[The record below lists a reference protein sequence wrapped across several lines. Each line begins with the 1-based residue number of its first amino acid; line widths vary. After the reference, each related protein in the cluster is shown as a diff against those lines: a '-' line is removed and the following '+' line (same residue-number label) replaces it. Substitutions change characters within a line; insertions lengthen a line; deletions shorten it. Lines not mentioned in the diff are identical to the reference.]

1 MEKAALEWRNVV
13 KKRDRME
20 LGPVDL
26 KLYENYVTALIGRN
40 GSGKST
46 LMKLAV
52 QLIRPDKGEVVW
64 FGETYPNGLPV
75 DVRAKIAYVSEHYVA
90 EENGLKMD
98 DAAKFRASCYPRW
111 DWQRYEELLHRFEV
125 PGDKKLNKLSKGQRR
140 KFEIA
145 AALATRPKLLLLDEP
160 SSGLDPFAWKTM
172 MNEIRRCVDEDG
184 ATVLLSTHVVEEV
197 RRMADYLILFERG
210 HSLGMTEKDAL
221 LERGRELWIAQGVEL
236 LEDLLGELPGVVE
249 SAVETSGM
257 LRLVTLD
264 YSGTSALLEEAGI
277 KPIRVRALELD
288 EVMEH
293 WMNGSMPVS

>member
-1 MEKAALEWRNVV
+1 MRKVEKTALEWRNVV

-52 QLIRPDKGEVVW
+52 QLIHPDKGEVVW
-64 FGETYPNGLPV
+64 FGERYPNGLPAE
-75 DVRAKIAYVSEHYVA
+75 VRAKIAYVPENYIA

-98 DAAKFRASCYPRW
+98 DAAKFRAFWYPGW

-145 AALATRPKLLLLDEP
+145 AALAAKPKLLLLDEP

-184 ATVLLSTHVVEEV
+184 GTVLLSTHIVEEV
-197 RRMADYLILFERG
+197 RRMADYLILVDKGR
-210 HSLGMTEKDAL
+210 SLGMAEKDSL
-221 LERGRELWIAQGVEL
+221 LERCREIWISRDDEL
-236 LEDLLGELPGVVE
+236 LDELPGVIE
-249 SAVETSGM
+249 SSIESSGM
-257 LRLVTLD
+257 VRFVTLD
-264 YSGTSALLEEAGI
+264 YAGAAALLDEVGV

-293 WMNGSMPVS
+293 WMNGSIPTA